1 MKPLDRDRLTK
12 EELCLIAPCGI
23 YCGACDPFLG
33 RSKELAK
40 ELYRIINGF
49 NIADVAPIVLGVEQ
63 DRMKDF
69 LTILKQMGE
78 TKKCPGCLAGG
89 GNPACPIKDCIGE
102 KGCLTC
108 AECDRMPCSGDNNK
122 GEREPVSAPAI
133 LEMITKRYANWNME
147 NLQRIREVGYRQF
160 IDEMQ
165 KKVHKGFLTSDV
177 ISGEM
182 VVTEFLEKMAKDAV

>member
-1 MKPLDRDRLTK
+1 MKPLDRATLTK
-12 EELCLIAPCGI
+12 DEECLIAPCGI

-33 RSKELAK
+33 RSNKLAK
-40 ELYRIINGF
+40 ELYRIIIGF
-49 NIADVAPIVLGVEQ
+49 NIADVSPIMLGVEQ
-63 DRMKDF
+63 ERIKDF

-78 TKKCPGCLAGG
+78 AKACPGCLAGG
-89 GNPACPIKDCIGE
+89 GNPACPVKICIGE
-102 KGCLTC
+102 KGGLTC
-108 AECDRMPCSGDNNK
+108 AECDKMPCSGDKNK
-122 GEREPVSAPAI
+122 GEREPMSAPDI

-165 KKVHKGFLTSDV
+165 QKVQKGFLTSDV

-182 VVTEFLEKMAKDAV
+182 VVTEFLEKMVK